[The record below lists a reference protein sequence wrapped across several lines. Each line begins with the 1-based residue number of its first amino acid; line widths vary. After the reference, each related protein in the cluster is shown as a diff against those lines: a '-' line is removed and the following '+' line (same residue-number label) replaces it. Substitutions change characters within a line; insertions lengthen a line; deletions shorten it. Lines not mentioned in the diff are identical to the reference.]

1 MTMITIIMMKMIMM
15 TMVNNDDKN
24 RPELKMMID
33 DQIK

>member
-1 MTMITIIMMKMIMM
+1 MFGSTRELNGKKKKIQ
-15 TMVNNDDKN
+15 N